1 MNRSAWQITTSVWQA
16 LFLREALSRIVSGR
30 AAWFWLLAEPVLHVG
45 YMVLLFTVFRVTK
58 IGGVDVAVWIM
69 VGMLAFFSFRRT
81 GTQVGKAIGANR
93 SLFTYR
99 QVKPVDTALVRGGL
113 EGFLMVLVTLL
124 LLVGMGLLGHE
135 ILPADPL
142 AVMEAFGALWLLGL
156 GFGLTAS
163 VLGSLMPEIDRLL
176 NFIMMPLYLIS
187 GVMYP
192 LASVPLPH
200 RDWLMLNPVAH
211 GIEAVR
217 LGFAPH
223 YHAAPELS
231 LPYLYTSAL
240 VIVFLGLA
248 LQRRFALRLMTQ

>member
-1 MNRSAWQITTSVWQA
+1 MNRSAAQITLSVWQA

-58 IGGVDVAVWIM
+58 IGGVDVAVWVM

-81 GTQVGKAIGANR
+81 GTQVGNAISANR

-99 QVKPVDTALVRGGL
+99 QVKPVDAALVRGGL
-113 EGFLMVLVTLL
+113 EGFLMVLVTLV
-124 LLVGMGLLGHE
+124 LLVGMGLFGHD
-135 ILPADPL
+135 ILPDDPL
-142 AVMEAFGALWLLGL
+142 AVMGAFAALWLLGL
-156 GFGLTAS
+156 GFGLTTS
-163 VLGSLMPEIDRLL
+163 VVGHLVPEIDRVLS
-176 NFIMMPLYLIS
+176 FVMMPLYLIS
-187 GVMYP
+187 GVMVP
-192 LASVPLPH
+192 LASFPLPQ
-200 RDWLMLNPVAH
+200 REWLMLNPIAH

-217 LGFAPH
+217 LGFAPY
-223 YHAAPELS
+223 YHAPPELS

-248 LQRRFALRLMTQ
+248 LHRRFALRLLTQ